1 MGMDEFYG
9 QGMIYGAEARHTK
22 EERQLLYLQQ
32 IFHNC
37 SLYWTPFSERYEWC
51 GTDEENIDRLGTK
64 ECSEWNS
71 ARPQMNQDLCRRR
84 STTVL
89 KTIRFLR
96 IKDLYKI
103 RHIENVNLKI
113 IHLIRDPRAMMTSR
127 RTGGYFFITGHHTLS
142 PIPKAENEVKLAWEA
157 HNQCQKDVDNME
169 FVERSDSAWLKS
181 RYMLVKHRDMSLEP
195 LATAQRMYDFIG
207 ISLGQHVK
215 DYLVNIS
222 HGVYNGGETKG
233 LATAKVSAEI
243 LDNWKKPVHRK
254 PDIQLQ
260 IIEDAC
266 KGLMERLNI
275 PFELE
280 PLKMYEHL
288 NPFYD

>member
-1 MGMDEFYG
+1 M
-9 QGMIYGAEARHTK
+9 
-22 EERQLLYLQQ
+22 
-32 IFHNC
+32 
-37 SLYWTPFSERYEWC
+37 
-51 GTDEENIDRLGTK
+51 
-64 ECSEWNS
+64 
-71 ARPQMNQDLCRRR
+71 
-84 STTVL
+84 
-89 KTIRFLR
+89 
-96 IKDLYKI
+96 
-103 RHIENVNLKI
+103 
-113 IHLIRDPRAMMTSR
+113 
-127 RTGGYFFITGHHTLS
+127 
-142 PIPKAENEVKLAWEA
+142 KLAWEA

-181 RYMLVKHRDMSLEP
+181 RYMLVRHRDMSLEP

-222 HGVYNGGETKG
+222 HGVYNGGATKG

-243 LDNWKKPVHRK
+243 LNNWKKPVHRK